1 MGIKK
6 CFADKGEECSALT
19 KKECKKCKFFRTDIT
34 RLYI

>member
-19 KKECKKCKFFRTDIT
+19 KKNVKNANFLEQT
-34 RLYI
+34 